1 MQKSNEILQWLG
13 AGLII
18 LGHTLNSIGPAVYP
32 WNIVVFALGTI
43 MFLTW
48 AVRVSNKPQFVVNV
62 VSLLIGIL
70 GLYKAF
76 F

>member
-13 AGLII
+13 AALII
-18 LGHTLNSIGPAVYP
+18 LGHTLNSIGPAAYP
-32 WNIVVFALGTI
+32 WNIVVFALGTV